1 MSGAFYYVTLA
12 NADGA
17 FELMSTVSFEEA
29 KRYAIDYNLATGQ
42 KPVVYYYSTLEVA
55 DFEVYPLNERY
66 LRNGHV

>member
-12 NADGA
+12 NGDEA

-29 KRYAIDYNLATGQ
+29 KQYAIDYNRATGQ
-42 KPVVYYYSTLEVA
+42 KPVVYYYSTLEVT

-66 LRNGHV
+66 SHNG